1 MGTKNEPPTPRRD
14 CTLGRAAPTTRLK
27 KWNLGALGQEYNSRV
42 RFRDTVVL
50 RTITE
55 SDGYL
60 VRQMGAGDQEAFRTL
75 YRRCQGPV
83 YRFVLHM
90 SGSPVAAED
99 VTQDV
104 FLTLIRDGERFDP
117 SRGSLLAYLL
127 GIGRNLLLRRLEK
140 ERVFVA
146 FPRGRDADESDSLK
160 EGEHASLVVPAIDP
174 VRNETIGRVRQAVLS
189 LPTNYR
195 EVVVLC
201 DLQELSYDEAAAVL
215 RVAVGTVRSRL
226 HRGRALLMEKLREF
240 RKPGLPVAALSKLK
254 ARVKP

>member
-1 MGTKNEPPTPRRD
+1 MRE
-14 CTLGRAAPTTRLK
+14 
-27 KWNLGALGQEYNSRV
+27 
-42 RFRDTVVL
+42 
-50 RTITE
+50 
-55 SDGYL
+55 
-60 VRQMGAGDQEAFRTL
+60 GDPEAFRTL

-90 SGSPVAAED
+90 SGSPTAAED

-127 GIGRNLLLRRLEK
+127 GIGRNLLLRRIEK

-146 FPRGRDADESDSLK
+146 FPRARDGDES
-160 EGEHASLVVPAIDP
+160 EPAREIEHARLVVAAVDP
-174 VRNETIGRVRQAVLS
+174 VRNETIGRVRQAVLT

-201 DLQELSYDEAAAVL
+201 DLQELSYEEAATVL

-226 HRGRALLMEKLREF
+226 HRGRGLLVEKLREY
-240 RKPGLPVAALSKLK
+240 RKPGVRAAAASEAKPARSKS
-254 ARVKP
+254 

>member
-1 MGTKNEPPTPRRD
+1 M
-14 CTLGRAAPTTRLK
+14 
-27 KWNLGALGQEYNSRV
+27 
-42 RFRDTVVL
+42 L

-55 SDGYL
+55 SDSYL
-60 VRQMGAGDQEAFRTL
+60 VRQMGAGDEEAFRTL

-83 YRFVLHM
+83 YRFTLHM
-90 SGSPVAAED
+90 SGTAAIAED
-99 VTQDV
+99 VTQEV
-104 FLTLIRDGERFDP
+104 FLTLIRDGNRFDP

-146 FPRGRDADESDSLK
+146 FPERQGAGRVRTATN
-160 EGEHASLVVPAIDP
+160 EGEHASLVVAAVDP
-174 VRNETIGRVRQAVLS
+174 VRNETIGRIRHAVLS

-201 DLQELSYDEAAAVL
+201 DLQEFSYEEAAAAL

-226 HRGRALLMEKLREF
+226 HRGRNLLTEKLREF
-240 RKPGLPVAALSKLK
+240 RKPGEPVAAASKINP
-254 ARVKP
+254 ARSRR